1 MESGACGMGP
11 CGRMSQFT
19 ACILVRGTIYYLM
32 SRKNSKY
39 YPGVHRYYSL
49 ITEMSN
55 HVTDW
60 GNIPSDVAFTDR
72 FNTEFAIEEHIGVEP
87 TLAIIDN
94 LRVTTRSP

>member
-1 MESGACGMGP
+1 MC
-11 CGRMSQFT
+11 QFA

-39 YPGVHRYYSL
+39 YPDVHRYYSL
-49 ITEMSN
+49 LTEMSN

-72 FNTEFAIEEHIGVEP
+72 FNTEFGNRRTYWGCAYVC
-87 TLAIIDN
+87 DN
-94 LRVTTRSP
+94 R

>member
-1 MESGACGMGP
+1 MTQYRFFLISGAYEERWYVGWTP
-11 CGRMSQFT
+11 CGRMSQFM

-39 YPGVHRYYSL
+39 YPDVHRYYSL
-49 ITEMSN
+49 LTEMSN

-72 FNTEFAIEEHIGVEP
+72 FNTEFGNRR
-87 TLAIIDN
+87 TYWG
-94 LRVTTRSP
+94 

>member
-1 MESGACGMGP
+1 MVACGERWYVGWALCGWMGLP
-11 CGRMSQFT
+11 A

-39 YPGVHRYYSL
+39 YPDVHRYYSL
-49 ITEMSN
+49 LTEMSN

-72 FNTEFAIEEHIGVEP
+72 FNTEFGNRR
-87 TLAIIDN
+87 TYWG
-94 LRVTTRSP
+94 